1 MEDPMITVNTHEAK
15 TRLSELLAK
24 VESGAETVTICRHGK
39 PVANLQAI
47 QEAAPRR
54 LAASKRSLIPIL
66 RYDPCE
72 PAASDEWPE
81 ANR

>member
-1 MEDPMITVNTHEAK
+1 MITVNTHEAK

-24 VESGAETVTICRHGK
+24 VETGQETVTICRHGR

-47 QEAAPRR
+47 QTDVPRR
-54 LAASKRSLIPIL
+54 LAASKPSLTPIL